1 MLTANSRFFSLII
14 AKGLKGDFRPIQS
27 FLKEM
32 NDISEHLIDLSL
44 HDPSSNTLMRL
55 LQAFKSGLVS
65 KNIEVA
71 RLTCKLYST
80 MSHHL
85 LDKASLDLAYAWF
98 ISPHTAGATVA

>member
-1 MLTANSRFFSLII
+1 MNEI
-14 AKGLKGDFRPIQS
+14 AEYLV
-27 FLKEM
+27 
-32 NDISEHLIDLSL
+32 DLAL
-44 HDPSSNTLMRL
+44 RDPTSNTLMRL

-65 KNIEVA
+65 KNIDVA

-98 ISPHTAGATVA
+98 VSPHTAGANVNLVHCSLL